1 MKLLI
6 VDDEELTRRGIMS
19 SIDFEE
25 LGISEI
31 YTADDGLSGLE
42 EARIRKP
49 DIIISDV
56 RMPRMTGI
64 EMLQTLTSEFPELV
78 AILMS
83 GFSDREYLKAAIKLK
98 AVSYVDKPIQI
109 AELNEAVRVAISEV
123 ENKKTTVKKVE
134 KESADELVEKAANDN
149 PTIKLVKEYI
159 SENYSNPSLSVRD
172 IGDFVQLSVSYVCT
186 YFKNETGTTLNQ
198 YLTEFRMEKAKELLS
213 DPRNKIAEISEKVG
227 YNDGNY
233 FSKSFRKFTGVS
245 PSEYREKQI

>member
-1 MKLLI
+1 MKILI
-6 VDDEELTRRGIMS
+6 VDDEELTRRGIIS

-64 EMLQTLTSEFPELV
+64 EMLQTLTGELPELV

-109 AELNEAVRVAISEV
+109 SELNEALKVAVDEV
-123 ENKKTTVKKVE
+123 NNKRSIAKSTTPA
-134 KESADELVEKAANDN
+134 SADEAVEKVASDN
-149 PTIKLVKEYI
+149 VTIKLIKEYI
-159 SENYSNPSLSVRD
+159 SENYSNSSLSVRD
-172 IGDFVQLSVSYVCT
+172 IGEHVQLSVSYVCT
-186 YFKNETGTTLNQ
+186 YFKNETGVTLNQ

-213 DPRNKIAEISEKVG
+213 DPRNKVSEISEKVG

-233 FSKSFRKFTGVS
+233 FSKSFRKFTGIS
-245 PSEYREKQI
+245 PTEYREQTV

>member
-19 SIDFEE
+19 SINFED

-64 EMLQTLTSEFPELV
+64 EMLQTLTSEFPNLV

-109 AELNEAVRVAISEV
+109 GELNEAIKAAVDEV
-123 ENKKTTVKKVE
+123 ENKRSFS
-134 KESADELVEKAANDN
+134 KEVVTKSADQIVEKAASDN
-149 PTIKLVKEYI
+149 ATIKLVKDYI
-159 SENYSNPSLSVRD
+159 SENYANSSLSVRD
-172 IGDFVQLSVSYVCT
+172 IGDYVQLSVSYVCT
-186 YFKNETGTTLNQ
+186 YFKNETGVTLNQ

-213 DPRNKIAEISEKVG
+213 DPRNKVSEISEKVG

-245 PSEYREKQI
+245 PTEYREQSV